1 MTAVTDR
8 VSNKAT
14 EVARDHERWIDVVGR
29 IGLATQGVLYAV
41 VGLLAWQLALGRNDQ
56 ADQRGAIEAVADQRF
71 GRLLLFVLTIG
82 LALHCCWRLVLA
94 ARGGPGKDDAKDI
107 VKRLSD
113 LGRGVIYGS
122 FTVIAAKILVDAKGT
137 GGGSGEQQR
146 KAVGTVL
153 DWPGGWLIIVVIGAG
168 VIAAG
173 LWHMSKTFTRKFVD
187 DLDLD
192 RRSRATRTVVTALGC
207 VGYFARGLVFSM
219 IGWFLVESA
228 LDNDAN
234 HTGGI
239 DQALRRL
246 ADSDH
251 GPAILRLTAIGLLL
265 FGVYR
270 IIDAWLRKESA
281 VTNP

>member
-1 MTAVTDR
+1 MPTVSGER
-8 VSNKAT
+8 VEAD
-14 EVARDHERWIDVVGR
+14 VRRDTERWIEPVGR
-29 IGLATQGVLYAV
+29 IGLATQGVLYVV
-41 VGLLAWQLALGRNDQ
+41 VGLLAWQVASGRNEQ
-56 ADQRGAIEAVADQRF
+56 ADQKGAIAAVADQRF
-71 GRLLLFVLTIG
+71 GRALLLILTVG
-82 LALHCCWRLVLA
+82 LALHCCWRFVLA
-94 ARGGPGKDDAKDI
+94 ARGGPGEDDAKDI
-107 VKRLSD
+107 VKRITE

-122 FTVIAAKILVDAKGT
+122 FTVIAAKILIDAKGG
-137 GGGSGEQQR
+137 GGGSSEEQR

-153 DWPGGWLIIVVIGAG
+153 DWPAGWVIVALIGLG

-173 LWHMSKTFTRKFVD
+173 LWHLTKSFTRTFVD

-192 RRSRATRTVVTALGC
+192 GRSNATRTVVTALGC
-207 VGYFARGLVFSM
+207 VGYFARGVVFCM

-228 LDNDAN
+228 LDNDPN

-251 GPAILRLTAIGLLL
+251 GPGLLRLVAVGLIL

-270 IIDAWLRKESA
+270 IVDARLRVRTA